1 MYALTRR
8 IPEHQNM
15 DQNVWKKRIK
25 AAAIRLEGAM
35 LLGSMAVVQMHAT
48 EGSDIFTKAKG
59 MMNVNLADRT
69 AFEAGLSEHA
79 VSGPAGENA
88 KAYGAFHGADGAI
101 HPAEFSKTESGW
113 EATVGG
119 QAYASI
125 QDAATAVGA
134 DRADIYAGA
143 PKPLPAA
150 QLKGGGANQA
160 LVDEAGLRSFGVAA
174 MPKNQGFQVHT
185 VGNGEMHG
193 IYADQKGAVHSF
205 SGTRVTQTYA
215 QQNPESCV
223 RLDDTTYLK
232 IHEGSSNR
240 AVNAYAN
247 ATTFKNGTFQ
257 NKYDTKTHLNN
268 DGSECSDKSE
278 TVYRKSVGNDSC
290 SADRLSI
297 CGWEPVWNV

>member
-1 MYALTRR
+1 MPYPVRQEKMQRLMEHSMEQTEPFIRQNFPKQKVDGKQRLAVRHTLRYKTPQLQSELTGQISMQEFQNHSRR
-8 IPEHQNM
+8 HSL
-15 DQNVWKKRIK
+15 K
-25 AAAIRLEGAM
+25 AVE
-35 LLGSMAVVQMHAT
+35 
-48 EGSDIFTKAKG
+48 
-59 MMNVNLADRT
+59 
-69 AFEAGLSEHA
+69 
-79 VSGPAGENA
+79 P
-88 KAYGAFHGADGAI
+88 
-101 HPAEFSKTESGW
+101 
-113 EATVGG
+113 
-119 QAYASI
+119 
-125 QDAATAVGA
+125 
-134 DRADIYAGA
+134 
-143 PKPLPAA
+143 
-150 QLKGGGANQA
+150 NQA
-160 LVDEAGLRSFGVAA
+160 LADEAGLRSFGVAA

-268 DGSECSDKSE
+268 DGS
-278 TVYRKSVGNDSC
+278 VGD
-290 SADRLSI
+290 
-297 CGWEPVWNV
+297 GT

>member
-25 AAAIRLEGAM
+25 AAAIRLEGVM

-59 MMNVNLADRT
+59 MMN
-69 AFEAGLSEHA
+69 
-79 VSGPAGENA
+79 
-88 KAYGAFHGADGAI
+88 
-101 HPAEFSKTESGW
+101 
-113 EATVGG
+113 
-119 QAYASI
+119 
-125 QDAATAVGA
+125 
-134 DRADIYAGA
+134 
-143 PKPLPAA
+143 
-150 QLKGGGANQA
+150 
-160 LVDEAGLRSFGVAA
+160 
-174 MPKNQGFQVHT
+174 
-185 VGNGEMHG
+185 G

-268 DGSECSDKSE
+268 DGS
-278 TVYRKSVGNDSC
+278 VGD
-290 SADRLSI
+290 
-297 CGWEPVWNV
+297 GT

>member
-1 MYALTRR
+1 MKL
-8 IPEHQNM
+8 H
-15 DQNVWKKRIK
+15 
-25 AAAIRLEGAM
+25 
-35 LLGSMAVVQMHAT
+35 SMAVYD
-48 EGSDIFTKAKG
+48 GRSDMKGFDMAKIAASD
-59 MMNVNLADRT
+59 VNLADQA

-88 KAYGAFHGADGAI
+88 KAYGALHGADGAI

-160 LVDEAGLRSFGVAA
+160 LADEAGLRSFGVAA

-268 DGSECSDKSE
+268 DGS
-278 TVYRKSVGNDSC
+278 VGD
-290 SADRLSI
+290 
-297 CGWEPVWNV
+297 GT

>member
-1 MYALTRR
+1 M
-8 IPEHQNM
+8 
-15 DQNVWKKRIK
+15 
-25 AAAIRLEGAM
+25 
-35 LLGSMAVVQMHAT
+35 
-48 EGSDIFTKAKG
+48 
-59 MMNVNLADRT
+59 
-69 AFEAGLSEHA
+69 SEHA

-119 QAYASI
+119 QAYASV

-150 QLKGGGANQA
+150 QIKGGGANQA
-160 LVDEAGLRSFGVAA
+160 LAEQAGLRSFGVAA

-205 SGTRVTQTYA
+205 SGTKVTQSYA

-247 ATTFKNGTFQ
+247 ATTFQNGIFE

-268 DGSECSDKSE
+268 DGS
-278 TVYRKSVGNDSC
+278 VGD
-290 SADRLSI
+290 
-297 CGWEPVWNV
+297 GT